1 MQPSYSR
8 LVIKKKYDGQNPKAK
23 DNTFLQQH
31 GSMNKASASSPD
43 QAAAQ
48 FFRDQDVYFKI
59 KGSNRMLTWRIK
71 IVGTVVAQCLFG

>member
-1 MQPSYSR
+1 MSMTGYIDPT
-8 LVIKKKYDGQNPKAK
+8 LVLKTRDKEKVRRSKPKGQGQYF
-23 DNTFLQQH
+23 FLQQH

-59 KGSNRMLTWRIK
+59 KGSNTMLTWRI
-71 IVGTVVAQCLFG
+71 